1 MMAARIEESP
11 GGSDHRLMKRVAEG
25 DSHAQRVLAHRLA
38 PRVLRLA
45 RRLLGGSVD
54 AEDAS
59 QVAMLEILRS
69 AHTYADRARIERWA
83 DRITVRVV
91 LHHAK
96 QRRRPWLMGSVFDVD
111 SLAEAPVPTVRE
123 QTPRSVEAYLSELPA
138 DRREVLVLKHGL
150 GYTTEEVAQ
159 LLDRPTGTVKDQ
171 LVSARRQ
178 VRKIIQ
184 RELRFGAGGQR
195 DG

>member
-1 MMAARIEESP
+1 
-11 GGSDHRLMKRVAEG
+11 MKRVAEG